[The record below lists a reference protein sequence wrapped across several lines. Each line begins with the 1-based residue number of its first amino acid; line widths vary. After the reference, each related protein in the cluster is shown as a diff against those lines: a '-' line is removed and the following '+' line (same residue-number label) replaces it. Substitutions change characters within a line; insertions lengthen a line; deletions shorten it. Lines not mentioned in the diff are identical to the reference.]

1 MMLTRKYANGLFAC
15 DYMGQTTISTT
26 RRGARM
32 DMELAI
38 FYGFVS
44 TVLH

>member
-15 DYMGQTTISTT
+15 DYMGKTTVSDT
-26 RRGARM
+26 RRGARK
-32 DMELAI
+32 DMEMAI
-38 FYGFVS
+38 FFGYIS